1 MWQYLFRFPSI
12 SFSKSRLCLNERL
25 FVHQWFQKYE
35 TFLNFTEN
43 PRSPKRH
50 KLWTSCCKFPSLR
63 LVTSNYAGMDVT
75 IQTQGFFQI
84 AVTFDVSE
92 SNMVETWE
100 YGWVC
105 FVFRKDLAD
114 GQFIRLRSHEG
125 QKQLHC
131 SSGLVSSSRKP
142 DNIRFSGMP
151 LSEIAMAVDINRVF
165 LGHES
170 YCCLSAS
177 FCQYNFF

>member
-1 MWQYLFRFPSI
+1 M
-12 SFSKSRLCLNERL
+12 
-25 FVHQWFQKYE
+25 HQWFQKYE

-63 LVTSNYAGMDVT
+63 LVASNYAGMDVT

-92 SNMVETWE
+92 SNMAETWE

-105 FVFRKDLAD
+105 FDFRKDLAD